1 VSRIGLRSRSH
12 RGLWVGLTAASIGL
26 ISGYD
31 VSSIGGT
38 LLFIT
43 DEFGLTTPHQELV
56 TAALAVGDVGGAI
69 SAGALANAIGRKRSL
84 MLVAASYAAFA
95 VLGAMSVSLSALVLA
110 RLLAGVAIGVSYV
123 VVPVFVAES
132 APARVRGGL
141 LVAYQATNV
150 VGMIVGYLSAYLLGG
165 PQSWRWVLG
174 LAAVPAVLVAVLLR
188 RVDDTAR
195 WYLLKGRVGD
205 ARRALQRAQT
215 GADVEAELAG
225 IRNAL
230 DDERTGVSAV
240 ATMVRQPYL
249 RATVFVVV
257 LGFLVQITGINAII
271 SYGPILFASMGLRG
285 DFTLLVLPALVQ
297 VCALVAVLVSLVLVD
312 RLGRRPVLLSGI
324 ATMVVA
330 NLMLVVSF
338 AHGGSSGGGWPAV
351 FGVFG
356 VLLFVCGF
364 NAGFGPLACVYAG
377 ESLPARLRSVGS
389 AAMHTSNLVANAIV
403 AALFLTVLTSLGGVA
418 TFSILGVFA
427 QIGFVFVHRYAPET
441 KGRQLERIRHL
452 WADNDSGDR
461 AGVAEARRRLAR
473 TG

>member
-1 VSRIGLRSRSH
+1 MSRIGLRSRSH

-56 TAALAVGDVGGAI
+56 AAALAVGDVGGAI

-188 RVDDTAR
+188 RVDDTA
-195 WYLLKGRVGD
+195 LVPAQGSGR
-205 ARRALQRAQT
+205 RRA
-215 GADVEAELAG
+215 AG
-225 IRNAL
+225 IAARA
-230 DDERTGVSAV
+230 DRRRRRGRTG
-240 ATMVRQPYL
+240 RHPQ
-249 RATVFVVV
+249 
-257 LGFLVQITGINAII
+257 
-271 SYGPILFASMGLRG
+271 
-285 DFTLLVLPALVQ
+285 
-297 VCALVAVLVSLVLVD
+297 
-312 RLGRRPVLLSGI
+312 RP
-324 ATMVVA
+324 
-330 NLMLVVSF
+330 
-338 AHGGSSGGGWPAV
+338 
-351 FGVFG
+351 
-356 VLLFVCGF
+356 
-364 NAGFGPLACVYAG
+364 
-377 ESLPARLRSVGS
+377 R
-389 AAMHTSNLVANAIV
+389 
-403 AALFLTVLTSLGGVA
+403 
-418 TFSILGVFA
+418 
-427 QIGFVFVHRYAPET
+427 
-441 KGRQLERIRHL
+441 
-452 WADNDSGDR
+452 
-461 AGVAEARRRLAR
+461 
-473 TG
+473 